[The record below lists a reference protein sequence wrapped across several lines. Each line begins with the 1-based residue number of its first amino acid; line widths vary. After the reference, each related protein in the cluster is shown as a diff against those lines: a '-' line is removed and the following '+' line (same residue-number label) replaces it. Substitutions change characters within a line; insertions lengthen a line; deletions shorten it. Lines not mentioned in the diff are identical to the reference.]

1 MSNSPISQ
9 TVLIIMGVGVGG
21 VVIIG
26 TGAIVIL
33 ICLLKRNRQKKHGS
47 ANLTTGNEAGESKV
61 DMDDAKISSNGTTKA
76 DDVNNTDEETVMS
89 SVDGKKV
96 SKPAEKPAQ
105 QKNKPPPPNKKSG
118 TAANPTTK
126 TGSVEAT
133 GKRATNTPAKKMVS
147 PSRSTDG
154 PPHTSRQP
162 PGRSRQNVPGGP
174 KLQPGRSSRQNTP
187 GGPKLKGL
195 QESVSLPPSSL
206 SSSSVPSNKASNK
219 TSSKAQPSQ
228 ALSLPSSH
236 GSVPSP
242 ARQAPLCPVPKTTT
256 KTVVGPPATNLKAK
270 QRKANDVTIGNF
282 TMY

>member
-1 MSNSPISQ
+1 MGATIF
-9 TVLIIMGVGVGG
+9 LIAV
-21 VVIIG
+21 
-26 TGAIVIL
+26 IVIAIL
-33 ICLLKRNRQKKHGS
+33 CFLVVKREKRRSIDLAESNEDHKNLHSASNRATDVSKRK
-47 ANLTTGNEAGESKV
+47 EA
-61 DMDDAKISSNGTTKA
+61 MDDAKISSNGTTKA
-76 DDVNNTDEETVMS
+76 DDDNNTNDEKQETVMS
-89 SVDGKKV
+89 SVKV
-96 SKPAEKPAQ
+96 SKPVEKPAQ
-105 QKNKPPPPNKKSG
+105 QKNKPPPTNKKSG

-133 GKRATNTPAKKMVS
+133 GKRATNTPAKKIVS
-147 PSRSTDG
+147 PSRSADG
-154 PPHTSRQP
+154 PPHTSGQP

-206 SSSSVPSNKASNK
+206 SSSSVLSNK
-219 TSSKAQPSQ
+219 TSSKRSSKAQPSQ

-270 QRKANDVTIGNF
+270 QRKANDVNIGNF